1 MGYKEDV
8 VVDKY
13 SLDTCWEEQSSLFMK
28 YADISIDCNIEKDHA
43 EIVVEKLES
52 ELKEAMAFLV
62 LDVKNN
68 FKKHGF
74 EKAPSD
80 TTAASWA
87 ILQQEYKDKR
97 DQLFKAKEELNDKR
111 NQAYRIRNAVSA
123 FADRKMSLQ
132 NLQTL
137 YLNGYYSDNRGNSE
151 DFNTKMNNR
160 RG

>member
-1 MGYKEDV
+1 MSYKEDLE
-8 VVDKY
+8 VDKY
-13 SLDTCWEEQSSLFMK
+13 SLDICWENQSSLFIK

-52 ELKEAMAFLV
+52 ELKETLAYLT
-62 LDVKNN
+62 LEVKNN
-68 FKKHGF
+68 FKTYNF

-80 TTAASWA
+80 TTSASWA
-87 ILQQEYKDKR
+87 ILQKEYKDKR
-97 DQLFKAKEELNDKR
+97 DELFKAKEELNDKR

-137 YLNGYYSDNRGNSE
+137 YLNGYYSDNRGNE
-151 DFNTKMNNR
+151 DFNTKMNKR
-160 RG
+160 RE